1 MDKRLAQYIRWSK
14 IITTPVISIL
24 PQLPHLILN
33 TSATYIEGLLL
44 IQKGIV
50 KIFHQLAA
58 ICQIFNM
65 LNQIY
70 KKKKADKAKEKSI
83 QYDWENMTG
92 CEIIHTVDI
101 YYVWYKKDFFL
112 YRHVIIVSEKYIF
125 MKKCFYL
132 SSAPKL
138 A

>member
-70 KKKKADKAKEKSI
+70 KKKKLIKQKKSL
-83 QYDWENMTG
+83 YNMTEKIWQVVRLSILWIFIMCG
-92 CEIIHTVDI
+92 IKRI
-101 YYVWYKKDFFL
+101 FFL

-132 SSAPKL
+132 SSALKL

>member
-1 MDKRLAQYIRWSK
+1 MAQYIRWSK
-14 IITTPVISIL
+14 IFTTPVISIL

-70 KKKKADKAKEKSI
+70 KKKKLIKQKKSL
-83 QYDWENMTG
+83 YNMTEKIWQVVRLSILWIFIMCG
-92 CEIIHTVDI
+92 IKRIFSYI
-101 YYVWYKKDFFL
+101 GMWLL
-112 YRHVIIVSEKYIF
+112 YLRNTFSWK
-125 MKKCFYL
+125 
-132 SSAPKL
+132 SAITWVQP
-138 A
+138 

>member
-1 MDKRLAQYIRWSK
+1 MAQYIRWSK
-14 IITTPVISIL
+14 IITTPVISVL

-70 KKKKADKAKEKSI
+70 KKKKLIKQKKSL
-83 QYDWENMTG
+83 YNMTEKIWQVVRLSILWIFIMCG
-92 CEIIHTVDI
+92 IKRIFSYI
-101 YYVWYKKDFFL
+101 GMWLL
-112 YRHVIIVSEKYIF
+112 YLRNTFSWK
-125 MKKCFYL
+125 
-132 SSAPKL
+132 SAFTWVQPQN
-138 A
+138 

>member
-1 MDKRLAQYIRWSK
+1 MAQYIRWSK
-14 IITTPVISIL
+14 IFTTPVISIL

-70 KKKKADKAKEKSI
+70 KKKKLIKQKKSL
-83 QYDWENMTG
+83 YNMTEKIWQVVRLSILWIFIMCG
-92 CEIIHTVDI
+92 IKRIFSYI
-101 YYVWYKKDFFL
+101 GMWLL
-112 YRHVIIVSEKYIF
+112 YLRNTFSWK
-125 MKKCFYL
+125 
-132 SSAPKL
+132 SAFTWVQP
-138 A
+138 

>member
-1 MDKRLAQYIRWSK
+1 MAQYIRWSK
-14 IITTPVISIL
+14 IFTTPVISIL

-70 KKKKADKAKEKSI
+70 KKKKLIKQKKSL
-83 QYDWENMTG
+83 YNMTEKIWQVVRLSILWIFIMCG
-92 CEIIHTVDI
+92 IKRIFSYIGMCL
-101 YYVWYKKDFFL
+101 L
-112 YRHVIIVSEKYIF
+112 YLRNTFSWK
-125 MKKCFYL
+125 
-132 SSAPKL
+132 SAFTWVQP
-138 A
+138 

>member
-1 MDKRLAQYIRWSK
+1 MAQYIRWSK

-70 KKKKADKAKEKSI
+70 KKKLIKQKKSHI
-83 QYDWENMTG
+83 FSVILRRQVVRLSILWIFIMCGIKRIFSYIGMWL
-92 CEIIHTVDI
+92 
-101 YYVWYKKDFFL
+101 L
-112 YRHVIIVSEKYIF
+112 YLRNTFSWK
-125 MKKCFYL
+125 
-132 SSAPKL
+132 SAFTWVQPQN
-138 A
+138 

>member
-1 MDKRLAQYIRWSK
+1 MAQYIRWSK
-14 IITTPVISIL
+14 IFTTPVISIL

-70 KKKKADKAKEKSI
+70 KKKLIKQKKSHI
-83 QYDWENMTG
+83 FSVILRRQVVRLSILWIFIMCGIKRIFSYIGMWL
-92 CEIIHTVDI
+92 
-101 YYVWYKKDFFL
+101 L
-112 YRHVIIVSEKYIF
+112 YLRNTFSWK
-125 MKKCFYL
+125 
-132 SSAPKL
+132 SAFTWVQPQN
-138 A
+138 

>member
-1 MDKRLAQYIRWSK
+1 MAQYIRWSK

-70 KKKKADKAKEKSI
+70 KKKLIKQKKSHI
-83 QYDWENMTG
+83 FSVILRRQVVRLSILWIFIMCGIKRIFSYIGMWL
-92 CEIIHTVDI
+92 
-101 YYVWYKKDFFL
+101 L
-112 YRHVIIVSEKYIF
+112 YLRNTFSWK
-125 MKKCFYL
+125 
-132 SSAPKL
+132 SAFTWVQP
-138 A
+138 

>member
-1 MDKRLAQYIRWSK
+1 MAQYIRWSK

-70 KKKKADKAKEKSI
+70 KKKLIKQKKSHI
-83 QYDWENMTG
+83 FSVILRRQVVRLSMLWIFIMCGIKRIFSYIGMWL
-92 CEIIHTVDI
+92 
-101 YYVWYKKDFFL
+101 L
-112 YRHVIIVSEKYIF
+112 YLRNTFSWK
-125 MKKCFYL
+125 
-132 SSAPKL
+132 SAFTWVQPQN
-138 A
+138 

>member
-1 MDKRLAQYIRWSK
+1 MAQYIRWSK
-14 IITTPVISIL
+14 IFTTPVISIL

-70 KKKKADKAKEKSI
+70 KKKLIKQKKSL
-83 QYDWENMTG
+83 YNMTEKIWQVVRLSILWIFIMCG
-92 CEIIHTVDI
+92 IKRIFSYI
-101 YYVWYKKDFFL
+101 GMWLL
-112 YRHVIIVSEKYIF
+112 YLRNTFSWK
-125 MKKCFYL
+125 
-132 SSAPKL
+132 SAFTWVQPQN
-138 A
+138 

>member
-1 MDKRLAQYIRWSK
+1 MAQYIRWSK

-70 KKKKADKAKEKSI
+70 KKKLIKQKKSL
-83 QYDWENMTG
+83 YNMTEKIWQVVRLSILWIFIMCG
-92 CEIIHTVDI
+92 IKRIFSYI
-101 YYVWYKKDFFL
+101 GMWLL
-112 YRHVIIVSEKYIF
+112 YLRNTFSWK
-125 MKKCFYL
+125 
-132 SSAPKL
+132 SAFTWVQPQN
-138 A
+138 

>member
-1 MDKRLAQYIRWSK
+1 MAQYIRWSK

-58 ICQIFNM
+58 ICQIFKM

-70 KKKKADKAKEKSI
+70 KKKLIKQKKSHI
-83 QYDWENMTG
+83 FSVILRRQVVRLSILWIFIMCGIKRIFSYIGMWL
-92 CEIIHTVDI
+92 
-101 YYVWYKKDFFL
+101 L
-112 YRHVIIVSEKYIF
+112 YLRNTFSWK
-125 MKKCFYL
+125 
-132 SSAPKL
+132 SAFTWVQP
-138 A
+138 

>member
-1 MDKRLAQYIRWSK
+1 MAQYIRWSK
-14 IITTPVISIL
+14 IFTTPVISIL

-70 KKKKADKAKEKSI
+70 KKKKLIKQKKSL
-83 QYDWENMTG
+83 YNMTEKIWQVVRLSILWIFIMCG
-92 CEIIHTVDI
+92 IKRIFSYI
-101 YYVWYKKDFFL
+101 GMWLL
-112 YRHVIIVSEKYIF
+112 YLRNTFSWK
-125 MKKCFYL
+125 
-132 SSAPKL
+132 SAFTWVQPQN
-138 A
+138 

>member
-1 MDKRLAQYIRWSK
+1 MAQYIRWSK

-70 KKKKADKAKEKSI
+70 KKKKLIKQKKSL
-83 QYDWENMTG
+83 YNMTEKIWQVVRLSILWIFIMCG
-92 CEIIHTVDI
+92 IKRIFSYI
-101 YYVWYKKDFFL
+101 GMWLL
-112 YRHVIIVSEKYIF
+112 YLRNTFSWK
-125 MKKCFYL
+125 
-132 SSAPKL
+132 SAFTWVQPQN
-138 A
+138 

>member
-1 MDKRLAQYIRWSK
+1 MAQYIRWSK
-14 IITTPVISIL
+14 IFTTPVISIL

-70 KKKKADKAKEKSI
+70 KKKLIKQKKSHI
-83 QYDWENMTG
+83 FSVILRRQVVRLSMLWIFIMCGIKRIFSYIGMWL
-92 CEIIHTVDI
+92 
-101 YYVWYKKDFFL
+101 L
-112 YRHVIIVSEKYIF
+112 YLRNTFSWK
-125 MKKCFYL
+125 
-132 SSAPKL
+132 SAFTWVQP
-138 A
+138 

>member
-1 MDKRLAQYIRWSK
+1 MAQYIRWSK

-70 KKKKADKAKEKSI
+70 KKKLIKQKKSHI
-83 QYDWENMTG
+83 FSVILRRQVVRLSILWIFIMCGIKRIFSYIGMWL
-92 CEIIHTVDI
+92 
-101 YYVWYKKDFFL
+101 L
-112 YRHVIIVSEKYIF
+112 YLRNTFSWK
-125 MKKCFYL
+125 
-132 SSAPKL
+132 SAITWVQP
-138 A
+138 